1 MKAQRTN
8 SEPTSCD
15 MARAHPNDRTK
26 RKPATLRGSR
36 ASKKKMPADSL
47 PITGLRAVP
56 RNGAAEKISAIL
68 GSEHIVLLGR
78 WMASGWSVRVYS
90 G

>member
-1 MKAQRTN
+1 MIAPKENPRPC
-8 SEPTSCD
+8 E
-15 MARAHPNDRTK
+15 
-26 RKPATLRGSR
+26 GSR

-47 PITGLRAVP
+47 PITGLRAVS